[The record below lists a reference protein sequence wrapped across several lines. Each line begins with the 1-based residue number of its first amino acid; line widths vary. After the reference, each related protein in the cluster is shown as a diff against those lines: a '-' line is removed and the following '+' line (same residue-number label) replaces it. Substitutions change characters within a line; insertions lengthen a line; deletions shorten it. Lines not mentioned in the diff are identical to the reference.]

1 VDAATFLG
9 NLTSPPLLFFFLGV
23 VATFVRSGLD
33 IPPQIAK
40 FFSLYLLFAIGFKG
54 GVALSVNSLD
64 LYALK
69 GLSVAVLLSMLV
81 PVVAFFLLRKKIPL
95 QDAAAIAA
103 TYGSVSAVT
112 FVTCTSYL
120 DSNGIEWSGYMVAAM
135 ALMEAPAIIV
145 GLALYR
151 LHQVTAE
158 NEAPTQSLS
167 ELLRESFL
175 NSSVFLVTGSMLIG
189 WVTGPA
195 GMAQISPFVV
205 DLFIGILCLFLLDM
219 GIVAARRLPSL
230 FSGID
235 RTEMS
240 GRYSLLAFAIAF
252 PLFNAAIALTLS
264 YVLGLSEGDTLLLAV
279 LAASA
284 SYIAVP
290 AAMRLSLP
298 EANPALYLS
307 MSLAVTFPFNI
318 IIGIPLYHALAGL
331 IS

>member
-158 NEAPTQSLS
+158 SEAPTQSLS

-240 GRYSLLAFAIAF
+240 GRYGLLAFAIAF

-264 YVLGLSEGDTLLLAV
+264 YLLGLSEGDTLLLAV

>member
-1 VDAATFLG
+1 
-9 NLTSPPLLFFFLGV
+9 
-23 VATFVRSGLD
+23 
-33 IPPQIAK
+33 
-40 FFSLYLLFAIGFKG
+40 
-54 GVALSVNSLD
+54 
-64 LYALK
+64 
-69 GLSVAVLLSMLV
+69 
-81 PVVAFFLLRKKIPL
+81 
-95 QDAAAIAA
+95 
-103 TYGSVSAVT
+103 
-112 FVTCTSYL
+112 
-120 DSNGIEWSGYMVAAM
+120 
-135 ALMEAPAIIV
+135 
-145 GLALYR
+145 
-151 LHQVTAE
+151 
-158 NEAPTQSLS
+158 
-167 ELLRESFL
+167 
-175 NSSVFLVTGSMLIG
+175 MLIG